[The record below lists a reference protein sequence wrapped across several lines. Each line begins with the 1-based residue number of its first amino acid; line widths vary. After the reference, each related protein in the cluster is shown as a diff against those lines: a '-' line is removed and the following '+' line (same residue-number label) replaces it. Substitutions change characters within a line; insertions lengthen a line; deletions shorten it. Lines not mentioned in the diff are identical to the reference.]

1 MTLELISFPLCPYV
15 QRSVITLLHKEILFT
30 LTHIDL
36 AHKPDW
42 FLAISPLGKVPCLRV
57 DGDTVLF
64 ESQVIN
70 EYLDETLPP
79 PLHPEN
85 PLQRAQHRAW
95 IALGGEALGNQ
106 FQLMVAQGEES
117 FTTAHRQLFDK
128 LLRLE
133 MAIGQG
139 PFFAGERFSLVDAA
153 LAPLLMRME
162 ILHALRPLPRWESLG
177 KLRLWTAQL
186 MELPE
191 VAGSVRADFA
201 DLLRSYLSEKGSLLL
216 RSI

>member
-15 QRSVITLLHKEILFT
+15 QRSVITLLHKEVLFT

-42 FLAISPLGKVPCLRV
+42 FLTISPLGKVPCLRV
-57 DGDTVLF
+57 DEQTVLF

-79 PLHPEN
+79 ALHPED
-85 PLQRAQHRAW
+85 PLERARHRSW
-95 IALGGEALGNQ
+95 IALGGEALGDQ
-106 FQLMVAQGEES
+106 FQMMVAQGEER
-117 FTTAHRQLFDK
+117 FTAAHRQLFNK
-128 LLRLE
+128 LERLE
-133 MAIGQG
+133 AAMKNG

-153 LAPLLMRME
+153 LAPLFMRME

-177 KLRLWTAQL
+177 KLRLWTAVL

-201 DLLRSYLSEKGSLLL
+201 DLLRTYLSEKGSLLL
-216 RSI
+216 RTL

>member
-15 QRSVITLLHKEILFT
+15 QRSVITLLHKEVLFT

-36 AHKPDW
+36 AHKPEW
-42 FLAISPLGKVPCLRV
+42 FLAISPLGKVPCLRI
-57 DGDTVLF
+57 DNDTVLF

-79 PLHPEN
+79 PLHPAD
-85 PLQRAQHRAW
+85 PLERARHRAW
-95 IALGGEALGNQ
+95 IALGSEALGDQ
-106 FQLMVAQGEES
+106 FQMMVAQGEER
-117 FTTAHRQLFDK
+117 FTAAHRQLFDK
-128 LLRLE
+128 LQRLE
-133 MAIGQG
+133 TAMGDG

-153 LAPLLMRME
+153 IAPLFMRME
-162 ILHALRPLPRWESLG
+162 ILHALRPLPSWESLG
-177 KLRLWTAQL
+177 KLRRWTAQL

-191 VAGSVRADFA
+191 VASSVRADFA
-201 DLLRSYLSEKGSLLL
+201 SLLRNYLSEKGSLLL